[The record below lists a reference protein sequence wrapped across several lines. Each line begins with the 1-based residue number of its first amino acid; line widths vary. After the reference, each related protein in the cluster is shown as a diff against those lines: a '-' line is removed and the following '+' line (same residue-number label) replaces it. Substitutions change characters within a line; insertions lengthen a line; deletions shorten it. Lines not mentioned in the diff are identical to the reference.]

1 MNRHAGGNWT
11 EALQYHTDC
20 LQLLIPVLSGG
31 QEDYTEDILA
41 TVAILRLI
49 EEMDGIIPSAH
60 NLAPELMSLQYM
72 TIDST

>member
-11 EALQYHTDC
+11 EALQYHTNC
-20 LQLLIPVLSGG
+20 LQLLIPVLSGR
-31 QEDYTEDILA
+31 QEDYTEEILA

-49 EEMDGIIPSAH
+49 EEMDGIMLPAH
-60 NLAPELMSLQYM
+60 NPAPELMNLQYM